1 MKSSEAGACRT
12 HARRV
17 TLYEDQ
23 QLLDDVVVIGYG
35 TAKRSDL
42 TGSVAS
48 VSKAA
53 LNDKM
58 IANMEDALRGQVA
71 GVRVLSNNGEPG
83 ETLNIRIRGAGSLN
97 ASNSPIYVIDG
108 LVSETADVAPGD
120 IESIEILK
128 DASSTAIYGSK
139 GSNGV
144 VMITTKTR

>member
-1 MKSSEAGACRT
+1 M
-12 HARRV
+12 
-17 TLYEDQ
+17 
-23 QLLDDVVVIGYG
+23 
-35 TAKRSDL
+35 
-42 TGSVAS
+42 
-48 VSKAA
+48 
-53 LNDKM
+53 
-58 IANMEDALRGQVA
+58 A

-139 GSNGV
+139 GSNGRRDDHDE
-144 VMITTKTR
+144 TR